1 MSKNYTEYERM
12 LIAKKEYDENL
23 AVGKPVEI
31 GDDGTTIGTVVD
43 VIDQSDNGLHMTV
56 VKEPSGD
63 VTVLFQGS
71 KAPGEKGSWADW
83 VKNDI
88 PMAASILANQRLQN
102 ETFDQVNA
110 PYAAQQLVAA
120 SRELNKLLDDD
131 KYKGA
136 KFNLY
141 AHSLGSMDAQLS
153 LANVSDPS
161 RIRSA
166 YLYNGPNTYPN
177 LSKEQ
182 KAKVDSMKP
191 RIQNYIDP
199 LDVIGLNYPKQGS
212 KNAVGTLHHVASRF
226 ATDKVNE
233 SFKEAKSPLETLG
246 AAISAPITW
255 FGDQH
260 LWGGYIVNPDGSF
273 KHSLLTEKEAR
284 VGQAV
289 GKVQGD
295 LLTYYDHKKA
305 LASGGFSSREQ
316 LFLDSE
322 QAGIVANNLYNTA
335 YQGYKKIQT
344 IRNEA
349 VAKAEKI
356 LASTRD
362 VPFGFILS
370 PSEMEEAYR
379 EGGVDRASIVTA
391 TEEHFDSKVAQ
402 AKEIA
407 KDFEVM
413 KGKLHSGIQKKLN
426 EDKEL
431 ARKFKE
437 WTSLK

>member
-1 MSKNYTEYERM
+1 MKYTEYQRM
-12 LIAKKEYDENL
+12 QIAQQEYESYEKGQELTIDN
-23 AVGKPVEI
+23 KM
-31 GDDGTTIGTVVD
+31 TTIGTVVD
-43 VIDQSDNGLHMTV
+43 VIDQPDNGLHMTV

-110 PYAAQQLVAA
+110 PYATQQLVAA
-120 SRELNKLLDDD
+120 SSELNKLLDDD

-322 QAGIVANNLYNTA
+322 QAGIVANNLYDTA

-356 LASTRD
+356 LASIRD

-370 PSEMEEAYR
+370 PS
-379 EGGVDRASIVTA
+379 
-391 TEEHFDSKVAQ
+391 
-402 AKEIA
+402 
-407 KDFEVM
+407 
-413 KGKLHSGIQKKLN
+413 
-426 EDKEL
+426 
-431 ARKFKE
+431 
-437 WTSLK
+437 